1 MTREYAVPRGFEDGA
16 LGHLR
21 PVYDRAVWRGG
32 GGAMSRQATQ
42 AQLARVVRGATEVVV
57 KISGRIYA
65 ASNFRRHL
73 GYISRNGALALEGP
87 NGELVETPK
96 QVDDLAERWVFEA
109 RVANCG
115 PSIALSL
122 VLSMPQG
129 APPLNV
135 LTAAS
140 AFAEEMFKAE
150 RPYVLVLH
158 EDQAHP
164 HVHLTVHSLGRG
176 AAKLDPDK
184 TMLHLWRETFAD
196 RLRAVGVDAEASP
209 RWARGVVQRRDRTPL
224 YQMRER
230 LLSDGGTVPDV
241 LQAAVGHAKDAVQ
254 GRWREP
260 AEHAAAV
267 AFQADVRRR
276 FSVEAAALRAS
287 SLAKERAFGEAAT
300 AFVGALPAPL
310 TRHLTYVERLK
321 EQSTARSV
329 SSNKE
334 HTTPPPMIRREVER
348 SR

>member
-1 MTREYAVPRGFEDGA
+1 MTREYIVPRGFEDDA
-16 LGHLR
+16 LGYLR

-32 GGAMSRQATQ
+32 GGAVSRRTTQ
-42 AQLARVVRGATEVVV
+42 AQLARVVRGAPEVVV
-57 KISGRIYA
+57 KVSGRIYA
-65 ASNFRRHL
+65 APNFRRHL
-73 GYISRNGALALEGP
+73 DYISRSGALALEGP
-87 NGELVETPK
+87 DGELVATPR

-115 PSIALSL
+115 PIALSL
-122 VLSMPQG
+122 VLSMPHG

-164 HVHLTVHSLGRG
+164 HVHLTVHCLGRG
-176 AAKLDPDK
+176 AAKLHPGK
-184 TMLHLWRETFAD
+184 AMLHLWRETFAD
-196 RLRAVGVDAEASP
+196 HLRAVGVDAEASP

-230 LLSDGGTVPDV
+230 LLSGGGPVPDT
-241 LQAAVGHAKDAVQ
+241 LQAAVGHAKDAIL
-254 GRWREP
+254 GRWSEP
-260 AEHAAAV
+260 AEHAAAL
-267 AFQADVRRR
+267 ALQADVRHR
-276 FSVEAAALRAS
+276 FSAEAAILRAS
-287 SLAKERAFGEAAT
+287 SIAGERAFGEAAT
-300 AFVGALPAPL
+300 AFIGALPAPL
-310 TRHLTYVERLK
+310 TRHLMYVERLM
-321 EQSTARSV
+321 EQSATRSV
-329 SSNKE
+329 NSNKD

>member
-1 MTREYAVPRGFEDGA
+1 MTQEPAARRGFEDGPV
-16 LGHLR
+16 GYLR

-32 GGAMSRQATQ
+32 GGAVSRRTTQ
-42 AQLARVVRGATEVVV
+42 AQLARVVRGAPEVIV
-57 KISGRIYA
+57 KVSGRIYSA
-65 ASNFRRHL
+65 PNLRRHL
-73 GYISRNGALALEGP
+73 SYISRSGALALEGP
-87 NGELVETPK
+87 DGELVATPR

-122 VLSMPQG
+122 VLSMPHG
-129 APPLNV
+129 APPLKV

-140 AFAEEMFKAE
+140 VFAEEMFKVE

-158 EDQAHP
+158 EDQDHP

-184 TMLHLWRETFAD
+184 AMLHLWRETFAGH
-196 RLRAVGVDAEASP
+196 LRALGVDAEASP
-209 RWARGVVQRRDRTPL
+209 RWARGIVQRRDRTPL

-230 LLSDGGTVPDV
+230 LFSGGGPVPDT
-241 LQAAVGHAKDAVQ
+241 LQAAVGHAKDAIL

-260 AEHAAAV
+260 PEHASAL

-276 FSVEAAALRAS
+276 FSAEAAILRAS
-287 SLAKERAFGEAAT
+287 SNARERAFGEAAT
-300 AFVGALPAPL
+300 EFIGALPAPL

-321 EQSTARSV
+321 DQSATRSV
-329 SSNKE
+329 SSNTE
-334 HTTPPPMIRREVER
+334 HVTPPLMIRREVER

>member
-1 MTREYAVPRGFEDGA
+1 MTQEPAARRGFEDGPV
-16 LGHLR
+16 GYLR

-32 GGAMSRQATQ
+32 GGAVSRRMTQ
-42 AQLARVVRGATEVVV
+42 AQLAHVVRGAPEVVV
-57 KISGRIYA
+57 KVSGRIYA
-65 ASNFRRHL
+65 ATNLRRHL
-73 GYISRNGALALEGP
+73 DYISRNGALALEGP
-87 NGELVETPK
+87 DGERVETPT
-96 QVDDLAERWVFEA
+96 QVDDLAQRWFFEA

-122 VLSMPQG
+122 VLSMPHG

-140 AFAEEMFKAE
+140 AFADETFKPE

-184 TMLHLWRETFAD
+184 AMLHLWRETFAEQ
-196 RLRAVGVDAEASP
+196 LRAVGVDAEASP

-230 LLSDGGTVPDV
+230 LLSGAGPVPDI
-241 LQAAVGHAKDAVQ
+241 LEAAVGDAKDAIL

-260 AEHAAAV
+260 AEHAAAL

-276 FSVEAAALRAS
+276 FSAEAATLRLSPIAM
-287 SLAKERAFGEAAT
+287 ERAAGEAAT
-300 AFVGALPAPL
+300 AFIGALPAPV
-310 TRHLTYVERLK
+310 TRHLMYVERLEK
-321 EQSTARSV
+321 QSATRSV

-334 HTTPPPMIRREVER
+334 RTTSAPTIRREVER